1 MIELEFDRITSNKP
15 VNLFLINTAWLSCI
29 VLLLSMLYTV
39 DKTLLPISV
48 LFCMIALEFDQIQSY
63 HPPNLFLVNPTRLS
77 WIVLLSLISYTANE
91 TLFSIIVVL
100 FWMIALEF
108 DRIMSNKLGN
118 LFWINATWL
127 SWIVLFSIT
136 LYAPIGRL
144 FSINVLFWML
154 ALELNSIQ
162 SKQFP
167 NLFRVNATWLRQ
179 IVLFI
184 TIPKNE
190 KMFSVSLIFWMIESD
205 DDKNKSSSILFS
217 WNSGLYIS
225 SLLSLEIYKKPRL
238 AWLFANVTL
247 SI

>member
-1 MIELEFDRITSNKP
+1 MIALEFDRISSKELSDLFRINATWLSWIVLPSIILYTSIETLFSISVLFWMIELEFDRITSNKP

-63 HPPNLFLVNPTRLS
+63 HPPNLFRVNSTRLS
-77 WIVLLSLISYTANE
+77 WIVLLSLISYTAHE

-100 FWMIALEF
+100 FRMIALEF

-127 SWIVLFSIT
+127 SWIVLFSTT

-162 SKQFP
+162 SKQSPTCF
-167 NLFRVNATWLRQ
+167 
-179 IVLFI
+179 
-184 TIPKNE
+184 
-190 KMFSVSLIFWMIESD
+190 
-205 DDKNKSSSILFS
+205 
-217 WNSGLYIS
+217 G
-225 SLLSLEIYKKPRL
+225 
-238 AWLFANVTL
+238 
-247 SI
+247 

>member
-63 HPPNLFLVNPTRLS
+63 HPPNLFLVNPTR
-77 WIVLLSLISYTANE
+77 
-91 TLFSIIVVL
+91 
-100 FWMIALEF
+100 
-108 DRIMSNKLGN
+108 
-118 LFWINATWL
+118 L